1 MLTTSVGIK
10 GCFSAGWWFVEV
22 DCDGGEQ
29 LTVRVNKSTMS
40 QGSVVFC
47 NKMGSFFV
55 GRVTISNK
63 WIRRMLRTIMKLA
76 VR

>member
-1 MLTTSVGIK
+1 MLTTSAGNK
-10 GCFSAGWWFVEV
+10 GCLSAGWWFVEV

-29 LTVRVNKSTMS
+29 LTVTVNKRTMS

-55 GRVTISNK
+55 GRVKISNK
-63 WIRRMLRTIMKLA
+63 RYGA
-76 VR
+76 C